1 MRTNMHGGKTVAGNT
16 QNDDGRRGS
25 LWKRPAWF
33 TALILLIPLLANYFV
48 DGWNWPLGAFML
60 AGTFLFGT
68 SLTYELVARKADTIA
83 HRAAVGVALVAMLLL
98 VWINSAVEIIGANN
112 PANLMYFGV
121 PIVGI
126 IGAAIAR
133 FQPYGMARA
142 LFATALGQ
150 AMVPVIALII
160 WNPQVTSWAPVF
172 GLNAFFVMLFI
183 GSALLFRKAARGEPA
198 PVILNA
204 C

>member
-98 VWINSAVEIIGANN
+98 ELLSRVVFRRLNQ
-112 PANLMYFGV
+112 
-121 PIVGI
+121 
-126 IGAAIAR
+126 AAA
-133 FQPYGMARA
+133 
-142 LFATALGQ
+142 
-150 AMVPVIALII
+150 
-160 WNPQVTSWAPVF
+160 
-172 GLNAFFVMLFI
+172 
-183 GSALLFRKAARGEPA
+183 
-198 PVILNA
+198 
-204 C
+204 